1 MALTIQNPK
10 TIRLHQKGQAASVNF
25 NIVVHGDGT
34 WYFFNDPSGV
44 FRINGQSVS
53 EIVSSETDS
62 VNIQL
67 TNAINSWD
75 DGVYEFEFKTMD
87 FYGNPGETAVLIL
100 AVTSIDDDLVWPK
113 KLSFEAVRNVVKAEP
128 KSFYIF
134 TAHSGVVINLPEWMA
149 LESHELNSDAHEV
162 VVKPTPYFLL
172 TPEKKYIGE
181 ISIEIPDET
190 SPRKINVDY
199 TIHAGYDETYTKTVH
214 FTKDHD
220 ELIFFKT
227 TPENSFLSLHVNAR
241 IFNSVGELHK
251 DFDLVLDIPFVDFRA
266 KINIGKEIEP
276 YLFSDF
282 EPIFKNKIK
291 GDYPPVE
298 LRMVAIEIKADDYTI
313 LNQDILPLQYYLRG
327 KNPLTSES
335 VDAYFWTE
343 ARPKIMQMV
352 SSGAVVSLGIFK
364 PAFAPV
370 PSLTMKKNGSFVK
383 NIVPN
388 LQGLGSQKPYFCSV
402 NVNLTNT
409 EPGDVISFEHADLPT
424 RKFLI
429 GTPQKTSI
437 QIAFLNQFNTYEW
450 LEFTGGFSGEV
461 EYTHNLV
468 EQLRAYLP
476 KTKKINGSK
485 SQKITINS
493 GWMLKDEIFKVDEL
507 IESRRA
513 FMLFD
518 NLLAPTAQSYE
529 YESAD
534 KIELIPVSSKIT
546 NIDSENDMI
555 QFDVEFIINPKNE
568 NQTYTRRI

>member
-34 WYFFNDPSGV
+34 WYFFNDPSGI

-53 EIVSSETDS
+53 EVHSSGSDT

-134 TAHSGVVINLPEWMA
+134 TAHSGVVVNLPDWLI
-149 LESHELNSDAHEV
+149 LEFHDLNGDAHEV
-162 VVKPTPYFLL
+162 SVKPTPYFLL
-172 TPEKKYIGE
+172 TPDKYYNEDIVIQIPGE
-181 ISIEIPDET
+181 NS
-190 SPRKINVDY
+190 SRKVNVDY
-199 TIHAGYDETYTKTVH
+199 TIHAGYDEAYTKSVH
-214 FTKDHD
+214 LTKDND
-220 ELIFFKT
+220 ELVFHKT
-227 TPENSFLSLHVNAR
+227 TTENSFLSLFVHAKVFKDNGDLAKE
-241 IFNSVGELHK
+241 FELS
-251 DFDLVLDIPFVDFRA
+251 LDIPFVNHHA

-298 LRMVAIEIKADDYTI
+298 LRMAAIEIKADDYTI

-327 KNPLTSES
+327 KNPLTEKS

-364 PAFAPV
+364 PAFAPM
-370 PSLTMKKNGSFVK
+370 PSLAMKKNGSFVK

-429 GTPQKTSI
+429 GTPQKTST

-468 EQLRAYLP
+468 ERLRAYLP

-493 GWMLKDEIFKVDEL
+493 GWLLKDEVFKIDEL
-507 IESRRA
+507 IESRKV
-513 FMLFD
+513 FMMSND
-518 NLLAPTAQSYE
+518 SLAAESKSYE
-529 YESAD
+529 YENST
-534 KIELIPVSSKIT
+534 KIELVPVASKIA

-555 QFDVEFIINPKNE
+555 QFDVEFLINPKNE